1 MMDIVLKI
9 LSKQVTNCLIV
20 IGFVLLAQPWSR
32 SSFDKNGTT
41 TN

>member
-20 IGFVLLAQPWSR
+20 IGLVLLAQIWSR
-32 SSFDKNGTT
+32 SSIDKNGTT